1 MQNTQK
7 DAMVLATVPLTKAT
21 WIKPEI
27 ESLDLGFTDG
37 KPSPFFAESSVTT
50 GPS

>member
-1 MQNTQK
+1 MQK
-7 DAMVLATVPLTKAT
+7 DQNDEVVSMTVPVTKAT

>member
-1 MQNTQK
+1 MQK
-7 DAMVLATVPLTKAT
+7 DQNDEVVSMTVPVTKAT

-27 ESLDLGFTDG
+27 DSLDLGGTDG
-37 KPSPFFAESSVTT
+37 KFIGGAESSTTT

>member
-7 DAMVLATVPLTKAT
+7 DAVVLTTVPVTKAT
-21 WIKPEI
+21 WTKPEI

-37 KPSPFFAESSVTT
+37 KPSNSAFESFVTT